1 MRRSLNTA
9 QQTPQRL
16 SKAGEWRRQNP
27 EGAFVISDIRA
38 VMK

>member
-1 MRRSLNTA
+1 MKRSLNTV

-27 EGAFVISDIRA
+27 EGIGVIIDMKA